1 MKKKKLLIALV
12 AVVVLIAAVIL
23 APYIYAATLPRRT
36 YTDDDRTMYLTGMEA
51 FAVMREPSLFSCIER
66 ADFVGEVT
74 VLTDGEELTDETTRY
89 TRYKMLV
96 DDIWYGKCGRRII
109 DVYFYG
115 HPTYGPGLT
124 KGARTVLFVRRNRD
138 FEGTDRYARYRAV
151 DERCV
156 YIINPPDDM
165 LFSLSGEAV
174 PLQYENK
181 DPDELKTDIKE
192 RLERIGMMYGKL
204 FHSAFH

>member
-1 MKKKKLLIALV
+1 MKKKKFVIVLATAAIVFL
-12 AVVVLIAAVIL
+12 AVFC
-23 APYIYAATLPRRT
+23 APYLYAATLPRKV
-36 YTDDDRTMYLTGMEA
+36 YTENDRTMYLTGYEELGSVA
-51 FAVMREPSLFSCIER
+51 EPSLSWCIEL

-96 DDIWYGKCGRRII
+96 NDIWYGKCGNRILDI
-109 DVYFYG
+109 YIYG
-115 HPTYGPGLT
+115 HPAYGPGLT
-124 KGARTVLFVRRNRD
+124 KGSRAVLFVRRNRD
-138 FEGTDRYARYRAV
+138 FEGPYRYARYRVV
-151 DERCV
+151 DDRCV

-181 DPDELKTDIKE
+181 APDELKTDIRE
-192 RLERIGMMYGKL
+192 QLEKIGMKYGEL
-204 FHSAFH
+204 FQSAF